1 MRLLLITRYIC
12 FIQIL
17 LRENDAR
24 ARVEFFFSIIVGT
37 AVGAATAAVRVLE
50 GQYIQEHRNPL
61 RGSGQPM
68 GPLGPCGT
76 RSKHCTAGLVQ
87 TYSRACTRREYVM

>member
-24 ARVEFFFSIIVGT
+24 ARVEIFFSIIVGT

-61 RGSGQPM
+61 RDSGQPM
-68 GPLGPCGT
+68 GPLGPSGT
-76 RSKHCTAGLVQ
+76 RSCLLYTSPSPRDLS
-87 TYSRACTRREYVM
+87 TSRMPSSA